1 MSEEIR
7 ARIFE
12 PFFTTKE
19 TGTGL
24 GLATVYGIVR
34 QAGGAIRVESRPDA
48 GSTFTVYLPAAEDRV
63 AARVQLPVAPSAPR
77 GLGETVVIAEDEDA
91 LRVLLGRVLA
101 GSGYQVISGRNGA
114 EALEAVRARG
124 GRVDL
129 LLTDLVMPRMS
140 GAELAAA
147 LSGEQPGLKVLY
159 MTGHTDDP
167 ALLGGVDVGAIELI
181 QKPFTSEALL
191 GLVRRLLGPA
201 RASA

>member
-129 LLTDLVMPRMS
+129 LLADLVMPRMS